1 MTKNCRL
8 YGAGHHTHRFQAQEA
23 KKEVLV
29 PVEVSAVTIDEVRV
43 TFGGREF
50 TFFQHNVLDLYGD
63 SLGAAEGE
71 VLLAL
76 HAEVLFLRKH
86 EAGESRNR
94 KIWRPWSL
102 ASGQL
107 SECSDSHR
115 GNGHFRA
122 RN

>member
-1 MTKNCRL
+1 MTQNCRL
-8 YGAGHHTHRFQAQEA
+8 YGAGHHTHRLQAQEA

-43 TFGGREF
+43 TFGEREF
-50 TFFQHNVLDLYGD
+50 TFFQHNVLDLFGD
-63 SLGAAEGE
+63 SLEAAEGE

-76 HAEVLFLRKH
+76 HAEVLFIRKH

-94 KIWRPWSL
+94 QIWRPWSL

-107 SECSDSHR
+107 SECSDSHLDS
-115 GNGHFRA
+115 GHFKV